1 MQLVQAERDWESLV
15 LLSYT
20 LLNLVIKLRIAAL
33 QKTQNGYGWLVVAD
47 LLFNSAINEKLFGN
61 GNLTTLVIKLEVYQ

>member
-1 MQLVQAERDWESLV
+1 MQLVQGERDWESLV

-20 LLNLVIKLRIAAL
+20 LLDLVIKLRIAAL
-33 QKTQNGYGWLVVAD
+33 QKTQNGSGWLVVAD

-61 GNLTTLVIKLEVYQ
+61 CNLTTLVIKLEVYQ